1 MNPRLS
7 GERLLFLFT
16 IRPRIHAN
24 IRKPGYGQ
32 EGEKKALGEFDMI
45 VSILIFILI
54 FSVLVISHEFGHY
67 SIARRNGIQ
76 VNEFDIGMGPTLWH
90 HKSKS
95 VTDVCVKALPIGGA
109 CVFDGMDTLD
119 EEGRKKLDEHAF
131 PNASVWARIATVLGG
146 PFANFL
152 LGYILAVIIVAFCG
166 SDLPVVQQVMQD
178 SAAEEAG
185 LQPGDVI
192 TKINGR
198 SIHVY
203 REVSLESIFNYGE
216 QLTITYERNG
226 EKNTVVLTPK
236 YYEDDD
242 RYYIGLVGGG
252 ETVRCNALTV
262 FQYGW
267 YEIEYWLRATYGSL
281 GLIFRGHF
289 DINDLSGPVGIVKT
303 VDDTYTETKQYG
315 ISTMVLTF
323 MNLTTLL
330 SVNLGVMNL
339 LPLPAL
345 DGGRLVFLII
355 EAIRG
360 KPVPPEKEGMIH
372 LAGVI
377 ALMILMVVVLF
388 NDIGKFFA

>member
-95 VTDVCVKALPIGGA
+95 GTDVCVKALPIGGA

-226 EKNTVVLTPK
+226 EKNTVVL
-236 YYEDDD
+236 
-242 RYYIGLVGGG
+242 G

-315 ISTMVLTF
+315 IPTMVLTF